1 MGWRSGR
8 GVSSRQPP
16 PPPALAPARH
26 GRASVPAIQVADSK
40 DYPFSAGR
48 ELSPGRA
55 PAHARSHS
63 RSGSVRWQEAHS
75 GPVFSIM
82 AATDQGD
89 SSYSRLQAR
98 TTHRAPQ
105 LGGVMVISLA
115 CWGLLGTPPPWNTS
129 VFEMEGNDSWAQES
143 AGPWQDFPWPRRTSS
158 CLLTAHDWKTAPTS
172 CSQSQACLG
181 TAEVSR
187 MAIKGT
193 LRSVNNGEVCNEH
206 LSSHDNIAS
215 HLSPSLSRF
224 VHSLGC
230 SAAVPRVTP

>member
-16 PPPALAPARH
+16 TPPALAPARQ

-40 DYPFSAGR
+40 DYSFSAGK

-63 RSGSVRWQEAHS
+63 RSSSVRWQEAHS

-115 CWGLLGTPPPWNTS
+115 CWGLLGTPPPHLRNLRSGVWCWPVGHNTVLS
-129 VFEMEGNDSWAQES
+129 LPSSHLGPSIQRSLPPCMAAGGLGLMSWC
-143 AGPWQDFPWPRRTSS
+143 PWG
-158 CLLTAHDWKTAPTS
+158 L
-172 CSQSQACLG
+172 SQAVYAVTGLCLG
-181 TAEVSR
+181 VGSKVQSGVGVRSKVSSGIGIR
-187 MAIKGT
+187 VRAGSGAPGAACISGWH
-193 LRSVNNGEVCNEH
+193 SV
-206 LSSHDNIAS
+206 
-215 HLSPSLSRF
+215 
-224 VHSLGC
+224 
-230 SAAVPRVTP
+230 